1 MRDPM
6 SRALL
11 VALCGLLLAHCARQ
25 DVVQDAVL
33 LANQGEEGKAITLL
47 EGYLREHPNATH
59 ERQLLVR
66 LHASLGNM
74 GKAEQ
79 QVMLLAQQ
87 LGEHD
92 PTPWLELGHALEL
105 QHRYDEAL
113 EAFDRAAAVAPSDAT
128 GPRVGG
134 LRAARWGEMDLAAER
149 LTEALRRD
157 PRDAAVWHA
166 WGVVE
171 LKRGNPVAAQKAYE
185 SGLIADPNSAENH
198 LGLAT
203 VALQRREYAVALHH
217 YDELVRLTPGAANAH
232 LGRSWALIMLGRTAQ
247 ARVELAHARTL
258 GGDQNAIRAQL
269 RVLEEGAG
277 KASQNPEKP
286 SQNR

>member
-1 MRDPM
+1 MRR
-6 SRALL
+6 SKLKVLAATIALSL
-11 VALCGLLLAHCARQ
+11 NHCTQQ

-33 LANQGEEGKAITLL
+33 LASQGEEGKAITLL
-47 EGYLREHPNATH
+47 EAYLREHPNATR

-79 QVMLLAQQ
+79 QVALLAQA

-92 PTPWLELGHALEL
+92 PTAWLELGHALEL

-113 EAFDRAAAVAPSDAT
+113 EAYDQAAAAAPTDPT

-157 PRDAAVWHA
+157 PRDANVWHA

-171 LKRGNPVAAQKAYE
+171 LARGNLEAARKAYE
-185 SGLIADPNSAENH
+185 NGLIADSRSAPNR

-203 VALQRREYAVALHH
+203 IALQQRAYAAALHH
-217 YDELVRLTPGAANAH
+217 YDELVRLRPTSAAAH
-232 LGRSWALIMLGRTAQ
+232 LGRSWALIMLGRNEQ
-247 ARVELAHARTL
+247 ARAELAHARAL
-258 GGDQNAIRAQL
+258 GGDPNAIRAQL
-269 RVLEEGAG
+269 DVLSKGSG
-277 KASQNPEKP
+277 IVTQNPQKP
-286 SQNR
+286 PQNR

>member
-1 MRDPM
+1 MRGVTV
-6 SRALL
+6 RVLL
-11 VALCGLLLAHCARQ
+11 TVSGLLLAGCAKR

-33 LANQGEEGKAITLL
+33 LASRGEEGKAITLL
-47 EGYLREHPNATH
+47 EAYLREHRNATH

-74 GKAEQ
+74 GKAEEQ
-79 QVMLLAQQ
+79 IELLARS
-87 LGEHD
+87 LGEHS

-113 EAFDRAAAVAPSDAT
+113 DAYDRAAAVAPNDPT

-134 LRAARWGEMDLAAER
+134 LRAARWGEADLAAER

-157 PRDAAVWHA
+157 PRDAATWHA

-203 VALQRREYAVALHH
+203 VALQQRAYGVALHH
-217 YDELVRLTPGAANAH
+217 YDELVRLRPSSANAG

-247 ARVELAHARTL
+247 ARVELARAKAL
-258 GGDQNAIRAQL
+258 GGDPDAIRAQL
-269 RVLEEGAG
+269 HALAHGA
-277 KASQNPEKP
+277 ANSAENP
-286 SQNR
+286 

>member
-1 MRDPM
+1 MRGLTL
-6 SRALL
+6 RVLALIT
-11 VALCGLLLAHCARQ
+11 APPLLQCARQ

-33 LANQGEEGKAITLL
+33 LASQGEEGKAITLL
-47 EGYLREHPNATH
+47 EAYLREHPNATR
-59 ERQLLVR
+59 ERRLLVR

-79 QVMLLAQQ
+79 QVMLLVQA

-113 EAFDRAAAVAPSDAT
+113 EAYDRAAAAAPSDPT

-134 LRAARWGEMDLAAER
+134 LRAARWGEMELAAER

-157 PRDAAVWHA
+157 PRDASVWHA

-171 LKRGNPVAAQKAYE
+171 LSRGNLEAARKAYE
-185 SGLIADPNSAENH
+185 NGLVADPESAPNQ

-203 VALQRREYAVALHH
+203 IALQQRAYAVALRH
-217 YDELVRLTPGAANAH
+217 YDELVRLRPTSANAY
-232 LGRSWALIMLGRTAQ
+232 LGRSWALIMLGRHEQ
-247 ARVELAHARTL
+247 ARIELAHARAL
-258 GGDQNAIRAQL
+258 GGDPNAIRAQL
-269 RVLEEGAG
+269 DVLQKDGG
-277 KASQNPEKP
+277 MTSQNPQKAP
-286 SQNR
+286 QNR

>member
-1 MRDPM
+1 MRGA
-6 SRALL
+6 RARVLAATAALL
-11 VALCGLLLAHCARQ
+11 LVHCTKQ
-25 DVVQDAVL
+25 DIVQDAVL
-33 LANQGEEGKAITLL
+33 LASQGEEGKAITLL
-47 EGYLREHPNATH
+47 EAYLREHPNATR

-79 QVMLLAQQ
+79 QVMLLAQT

-113 EAFDRAAAVAPSDAT
+113 EAYDRAAAVAPRDAT

-134 LRAARWGEMDLAAER
+134 LRAARWGEMELAAER
-149 LTEALRRD
+149 LTEALRRN
-157 PRDAAVWHA
+157 PRDASVWHA

-171 LKRGNPVAAQKAYE
+171 LSRGNPDAARKAYE
-185 SGLIADPNSAENH
+185 NGLIADPESAPNH

-203 VALQRREYAVALHH
+203 VALQQRAYAVALHH
-217 YDELVRLTPGAANAH
+217 YDELVRLRPTSANAH
-232 LGRSWALIMLGRTAQ
+232 LGRSWALIMLGRHQQ
-247 ARVELAHARTL
+247 ARVELGRAQAL
-258 GGDQNAIRAQL
+258 GGDPKAIRAQL
-269 RVLEEGAG
+269 DVLQKGIG
-277 KASQNPEKP
+277 MMSQNPQKP
-286 SQNR
+286 PQNR